1 MILGHEKGD
10 EALKCT
16 AKILKENVRADDIV
30 ARIGGDEYAVLLPDI
45 SRNGIKKIYGRIK
58 KSFDSCTSSHLNIPW
73 SVSIGFAMND
83 ETNGNISEAIKL
95 AEDHMYREKLSK
107 PQSSYRIVSKIL
119 KLLEI
124 RDDDTANRLSHLD
137 ALTARFARK
146 LSLSDQRTNELRL
159 LVKFHAVCKIG
170 TPDEILFKPD
180 KLKKEEIRV
189 MQRHLEI
196 VYRILSSIL
205 QLRPVAEFI
214 LKHHE
219 WWNGQGYPFGLKGR
233 KIPFESR

>member
-1 MILGHEKGD
+1 MILLHEL
-10 EALKCT
+10 EEMNTQFYFQIFQEMALKRFMGGSKNLLT
-16 AKILKENVRADDIV
+16 VVHLPILTFHGV
-30 ARIGGDEYAVLLPDI
+30 
-45 SRNGIKKIYGRIK
+45 
-58 KSFDSCTSSHLNIPW
+58 F
-73 SVSIGFAMND
+73 SIGFAMND

-95 AEDHMYREKLSK
+95 AEDHMYCEKLSK
-107 PQSSYRIVSKIL
+107 SQSSYRIVSKIL

-159 LVKFHAVCKIG
+159 LVKFHAVCKVG

-219 WWNGQGYPFGLKGR
+219 W
-233 KIPFESR
+233 